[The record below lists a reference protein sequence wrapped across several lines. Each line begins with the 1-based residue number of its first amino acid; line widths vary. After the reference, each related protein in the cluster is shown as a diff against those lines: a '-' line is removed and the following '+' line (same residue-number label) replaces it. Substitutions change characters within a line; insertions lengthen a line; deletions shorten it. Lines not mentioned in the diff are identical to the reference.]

1 MHLCT
6 GTRDGE
12 STRVDVRLRVG
23 EAVDGLRVD
32 KEGVPVEWLEG
43 RVVAQDRDGAAP

>member
-1 MHLCT
+1 MT
-6 GTRDGE
+6 E
-12 STRVDVRLRVG
+12 NPAAWMWRLRVG

-43 RVVAQDRDGAAP
+43 RVVAQDREGAAP